1 MKIIKK
7 TSPKDDTALKVHIE
21 EAEKARQKQA
31 AAFDQQKEDLVKMM
45 QEQMKEIQNRM
56 DAKHAKQLKEMQNQ
70 MNACKKVTN
79 NVQS

>member
-45 QEQMKEIQNRM
+45 QEQMKEMQNR
-56 DAKHAKQLKEMQNQ
+56 

>member
-21 EAEKARQKQA
+21 EAEKVRQKQA

-45 QEQMKEIQNRM
+45 QEQMKEMQNR
-56 DAKHAKQLKEMQNQ
+56 